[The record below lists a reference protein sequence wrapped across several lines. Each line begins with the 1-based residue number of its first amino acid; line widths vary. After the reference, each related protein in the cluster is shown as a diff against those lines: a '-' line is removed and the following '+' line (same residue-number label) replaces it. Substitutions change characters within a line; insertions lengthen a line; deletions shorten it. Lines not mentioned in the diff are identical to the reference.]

1 MCWKIF
7 TSYSSC
13 PYPWRILHKN
23 FCLLIWNS
31 SYKIE
36 MRLSHALKKKVQINE
51 VQSFFKWIHQQIRYK
66 NDFNFLK
73 EFNLE
78 YIAGKPQ
85 WITIMAIVFTTAA
98 KCNCYFTIMDLKMD
112 QFLVEMREA
121 RKIGGQIHKLIN

>member
-1 MCWKIF
+1 
-7 TSYSSC
+7 
-13 PYPWRILHKN
+13 
-23 FCLLIWNS
+23 
-31 SYKIE
+31 

-85 WITIMAIVFTTAA
+85 
-98 KCNCYFTIMDLKMD
+98 
-112 QFLVEMREA
+112 
-121 RKIGGQIHKLIN
+121 